1 MTTTTTAPD
10 LMDKVLLAQAK
21 KRTGVELESWW
32 RVDDVWSQ
40 VSRPVVSCRA
50 CGATICSAHAPDR
63 DRAVV
68 AHKADHA
75 QEILEGR
82 RRAFQELDP
91 MDQLFTLPVTARK
104 LEEMGL

>member
-1 MTTTTTAPD
+1 MTTTAPD
-10 LMDKVLLAQAK
+10 LMDEVLLAEAK

-50 CGATICSAHAPDR
+50 CGATICSAHAPDIPKL
-63 DRAVV
+63 VV

-75 QEILEGR
+75 QGILDSR
-82 RRAFQELDP
+82 RRAFQALDP

>member
-10 LMDKVLLAQAK
+10 LMDEVLLAQAK
-21 KRTGVELESWW
+21 KRTGVQHESWW
-32 RVDDVWSQ
+32 RAEDDRSQ

-50 CGATICSAHAPDR
+50 CGAIICSAHVHDK
-63 DRAVV
+63 DRALL

-75 QEILEGR
+75 QAILDNR
-82 RRAFQELDP
+82 RQAFHELDP

-104 LEEMGL
+104 LEEMRL

>member
-1 MTTTTTAPD
+1 MTTTAPD
-10 LMDKVLLAQAK
+10 LMDKVLLARAR
-21 KRTGVELESWW
+21 KRTGVEHESWW
-32 RVDDVWSQ
+32 RVDDVWSR
-40 VSRPVVSCRA
+40 VSWPTVSCRA

-68 AHKADHA
+68 AHKANHA

-91 MDQLFTLPVTARK
+91 LDQLFILPVTARK
-104 LEEMGL
+104 LEEMSL